1 MNPAERRI
9 EFLPHLRERQ
19 RQRGAPP
26 DQHVIV
32 AGAHIATGREP
43 YDFAQPAP
51 HPITL
56 ERIADLPRDREPD
69 ANGALLVAPAG
80 LQYERAGR
88 RPYAARSGAKVGS
101 ARQPLHGN
109 NGKDTPIRH

>member
-1 MNPAERRI
+1 MNSAERRI
-9 EFLPHLRERQ
+9 EFLPHLREWQ

-26 DQHVIV
+26 DQHIIV

-43 YDFAQPAP
+43 YDFTQPAP
-51 HPITL
+51 HPIAL
-56 ERIADLPRDREPD
+56 DRIADLPRYREPD
-69 ANGALLVAPAG
+69 ASGAVVFAPAR

-88 RPYAARSGAKVGS
+88 CPCAARSGAKVGS

-109 NGKDTPIRH
+109 NRKDTPIRH